1 VRASAFRIVAGLV
14 ASALWL
20 TASSAAAIEREHVLR
35 FISPEG
41 AIEGFRVF
49 LGPESGVYTD
59 DLDLGLVPT
68 DADGI
73 TRASLLL
80 DAGLGYYVAMTAYDG
95 SAESDY
101 SNEIFVPPSSCDPSA
116 CDDGDPCTADDCATG
131 ACTHTPVGDGTV
143 CGSDFEVCLGG
154 SCSLVDC
161 FSDADCSNGDACDGT
176 EGCYDYFCEMGSEL
190 ACVAPTQCSE
200 ASCSANTGCWVQDLP
215 DGTPCDDGLA
225 DTLDDACAAGVCIGS
240 AAQQPECVHDS
251 DCADADACN
260 GSEFCWSDGRC
271 YAGPAPVCDEPTQ
284 CTESICDP
292 LAGCQSMPLPN
303 GTPCDDGLA
312 DTLDDAC
319 AAGACIGSAAQQ
331 PECVQDSDCADADA
345 CNGSEFCWSDGRCY
359 AEPAPVCDEP
369 TQCTESICDPLV
381 GCLSMPLP
389 DGTPCDDGWGRSH
402 HDYCEAGRCIGKI
415 RGSGRGRRSKD

>member
-1 VRASAFRIVAGLV
+1 VRLRSRRYEIFDVRASAFRIVAGLV

-59 DLDLGLVPT
+59 DLDLGFVPT

-176 EGCYDYFCEMGSEL
+176 EGCYDYFCEM
-190 ACVAPTQCSE
+190 
-200 ASCSANTGCWVQDLP
+200 
-215 DGTPCDDGLA
+215 
-225 DTLDDACAAGVCIGS
+225 
-240 AAQQPECVHDS
+240 
-251 DCADADACN
+251 
-260 GSEFCWSDGRC
+260 
-271 YAGPAPVCDEPTQ
+271 CDEPTQ